1 MVKYYSKIGRGIL
14 IFLILVLGGFSIVMI
29 YLKAWFGLAII
40 GGVGIFITY
49 IFSSTKYIILDQVL
63 KIECGFLINISI
75 RVDSIKR
82 ISKSRNFI
90 SSPANSLDRL
100 EIRYNLYDTV
110 LVSPKNKIAF
120 VQQLKEINPNIELKG
135 FV

>member
-1 MVKYYSKIGRGIL
+1 MTKYNSKIGKGIL
-14 IFLILVLGGFSIVMI
+14 IFLIISLGGSSILMI
-29 YLKAWFGLAII
+29 YQKAWFGVAII
-40 GGVGIFITY
+40 SSVGIFIAY
-49 IFSSTKYIILDQVL
+49 IFSSTKYTISDQVL
-63 KIECGFLINISI
+63 KIECGFLVNISI

-82 ISKSRNFI
+82 ISKSQNFI

-100 EIRYNLYDTV
+100 EIRYNLCDMV

-135 FV
+135 FA

>member
-1 MVKYYSKIGRGIL
+1 MVKYHSKIGRGIL
-14 IFLILVLGGFSIVMI
+14 IFLIISLGGPSILLI
-29 YLKAWFGLAII
+29 YQKAWLGVAII
-40 GGVGIFITY
+40 SCVGIFIAY
-49 IFSSTKYIILDQVL
+49 IFSSTKYTISDQVL
-63 KIECGFLINISI
+63 KIESGFLVNISI

-100 EIRYNLYDTV
+100 EIKYNLYDTV
-110 LVSPKNKIAF
+110 LISPKNKIAF
-120 VQQLKEINPNIELKG
+120 IQQLKEINQNIELKG